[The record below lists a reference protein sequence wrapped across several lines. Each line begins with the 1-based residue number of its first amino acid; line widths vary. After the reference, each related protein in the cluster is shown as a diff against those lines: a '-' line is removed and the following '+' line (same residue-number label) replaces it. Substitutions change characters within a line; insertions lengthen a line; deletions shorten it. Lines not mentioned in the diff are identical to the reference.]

1 MLSYSVTTNFRL
13 ELIEPSARG
22 VSIFY
27 FGRGET
33 SKERRREHGSNL
45 VRLKHKKK
53 LLTLNLSYR
62 RLYKYQA
69 KISEHDVC
77 IYKI

>member
-33 SKERRREHGSNL
+33 SKERRREHGKNL
-45 VRLKHKKK
+45 VRLKQIKKK
-53 LLTLNLSYR
+53 ACNCFIPL
-62 RLYKYQA
+62 
-69 KISEHDVC
+69 KINMIFIFFKRQKV
-77 IYKI
+77 